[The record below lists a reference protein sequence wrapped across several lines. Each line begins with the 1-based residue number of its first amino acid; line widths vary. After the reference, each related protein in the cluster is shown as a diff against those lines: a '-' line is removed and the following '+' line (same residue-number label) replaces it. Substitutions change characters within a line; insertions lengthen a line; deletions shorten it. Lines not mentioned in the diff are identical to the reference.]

1 MCDITEGKSD
11 ITLISLKSTDNT
23 LKSTDM
29 RKKQRSTFQA
39 RNVRKYNAY
48 IPPLPLIS

>member
-29 RKKQRSTFQA
+29 RKKLFRLGMSENIMHTFLL
-39 RNVRKYNAY
+39 
-48 IPPLPLIS
+48 IP

>member
-11 ITLISLKSTDNT
+11 ITLTSLKSTDNT

-29 RKKQRSTFQA
+29 RKSKDPVFRLGMSENIMHIFLLF
-39 RNVRKYNAY
+39 
-48 IPPLPLIS
+48 P